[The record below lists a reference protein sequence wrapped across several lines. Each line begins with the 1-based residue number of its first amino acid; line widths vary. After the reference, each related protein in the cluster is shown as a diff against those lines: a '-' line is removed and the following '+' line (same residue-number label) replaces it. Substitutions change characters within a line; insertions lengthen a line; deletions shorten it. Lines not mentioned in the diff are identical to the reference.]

1 MLTKEGEVK
10 LLDFGS
16 TRYVTT
22 ANSSSLAIILKQG
35 FAPEEQYRSQGV
47 RGPWTDVYALG
58 AVMYYMVTGTVPLES
73 VDRALLDELKEPS
86 KLGISIPQ
94 NVENAMMN
102 ALNIYQKDRTPSAE
116 AFLRELNSAEV
127 KRIQVKQKRRETGKF
142 PVWAKV
148 LVAGLLCVV
157 VAGGVVVFRTQSQ
170 KQQQQSEMG
179 QGGKSQALMQNII
192 GKTPEEAEEIF
203 EKEDAYKGLNLSLQ
217 KSDEQDFIFT
227 QDYVGKIASQSVEER
242 KELSKGIRT
251 WR

>member
-1 MLTKEGEVK
+1 
-10 LLDFGS
+10 
-16 TRYVTT
+16 
-22 ANSSSLAIILKQG
+22 
-35 FAPEEQYRSQGV
+35 
-47 RGPWTDVYALG
+47 
-58 AVMYYMVTGTVPLES
+58 MYYMVTGTVPLES

-192 GKTPEEAEEIF
+192 GKTPEEAEEKKALI
-203 EKEDAYKGLNLSLQ
+203 EKIMENN
-217 KSDEQDFIFT
+217 
-227 QDYVGKIASQSVEER
+227 
-242 KELSKGIRT
+242 
-251 WR
+251 

>member
-1 MLTKEGEVK
+1 
-10 LLDFGS
+10 
-16 TRYVTT
+16 
-22 ANSSSLAIILKQG
+22 
-35 FAPEEQYRSQGV
+35 
-47 RGPWTDVYALG
+47 
-58 AVMYYMVTGTVPLES
+58 MYYMVTGTVPLES

-179 QGGKSQALMQNII
+179 QGDKSQALMQNII

-203 EKEDAYKGLNLSLQ
+203 EKGDAYKGLNLSLQ
-217 KSDEQDFIFT
+217 KSNEQDFIFT

-242 KELSKGIRT
+242 KELSKGTKVEYVLGDNTRVIIQILMNIKMPELFSM
-251 WR
+251 